1 MNSDSTMTYCP
12 WRTYRISINALY
24 FNDVQISRSG
34 RTWSSHL
41 SFSFF
46 FSPFFFWIN
55 KSVAPWE
62 TFPTKWLC
70 YKVLQN
76 AMRYLLS
83 RVTANWAGGPDC
95 DLWIRQKQQCCVRAC
110 CWFYST
116 VVVGSIVFLLWGCE
130 WELFW
135 WFYVVAST
143 FILVQSGTR
152 MLNEDIKGIMRLK
165 KGTELNIWPLTSLVY
180 LFSLSQLL

>member
-62 TFPTKWLC
+62 TFPTKRLC

-110 CWFYST
+110 CWFLLVSSLRLWMRI
-116 VVVGSIVFLLWGCE
+116 VLMVLRCCVDLHLGSVWNPDAERG
-130 WELFW
+130 
-135 WFYVVAST
+135 Y
-143 FILVQSGTR
+143 
-152 MLNEDIKGIMRLK
+152 
-165 KGTELNIWPLTSLVY
+165 
-180 LFSLSQLL
+180 